1 MAVPNKGRLREPALK
16 LLSSAGIEPIYGGDT
31 RALLVPTTRSDVVL
45 VYARADDIPVLVAS
59 GAVHLGITG
68 RDLVREAGVDG
79 EVEEV
84 LDLGFGSGRIV
95 VAVPRD
101 YPYEGL
107 SSLEGRRVATKYVN
121 IARRFFEEKGVRVKI
136 MRVSG
141 ATEVM
146 PLLGAADAIVD
157 IMSTGTTLRAHG
169 LVPVETVME
178 TSAVLIRGRVP
189 AGLEYTATQV
199 IEVTRSVINARG
211 VKLVLMNVPDE
222 ALKAVLSILPS
233 MSGPMVARLESP
245 KPMWEVLVAARESDL
260 PRIIVDARRMGARDI
275 VILGVEKVVP

>member
-1 MAVPNKGRLREPALK
+1 VPNKGRLREPALR
-16 LLSSAGIEPIYGGDT
+16 LLSSAGIEPLYGGDS

-59 GAVHLGITG
+59 GAVHLGVTG
-68 RDLVREAGVDG
+68 RDLVYEACVED
-79 EVEEV
+79 EVEVV

-95 VAVPRD
+95 VAVPSG
-101 YPYEGL
+101 YEYTGL
-107 SSLEGRRVATKYVN
+107 ESLEGRRVATKYVN
-121 IARRFFEEKGVRVKI
+121 IASRFFEERGVRVRI
-136 MRVSG
+136 MKVSG

-169 LVPVETVME
+169 LTPVETIME
-178 TSAVLIRGRVP
+178 TSAVMIRGPVP
-189 AGLEYTATQV
+189 EALEETALQV
-199 IEVTRSVINARG
+199 VEVVRSVVNARG

-222 ALKAVLSILPS
+222 ALRAVLSVLPS
-233 MSGPMVARLESP
+233 MSGPMVAKLESP
-245 KPMWEVLVAARESDL
+245 RPMWEVMVAARESDL
-260 PRIIVDARRMGARDI
+260 PRIIVEARRMGARDI